1 MGLRFRKSISLIPGV
16 RLNFSKSGMSVS
28 SGVPGFRKT
37 INTKGQVTTT
47 VGIPGTGLYYV
58 DTKKASNKQS
68 NRNRNTQTQP
78 SFVQSQPAASY
89 VPSVTEANIGNKG
102 ESGYNT
108 PVKAVKQVDTNT
120 LKSIHKTA
128 DDTVDWTEILISPT
142 APDSSYNQDMWS
154 YYYSVASD
162 VLNGD
167 LDTYLRLIYEVNPLD
182 DLLEYGSNFEFGTD
196 NPDFIEVEF
205 IVNTDVLSQ
214 AHQTL
219 SCREYN
225 DLLQDFIC
233 SLSIRI
239 ARDMFALLPI
249 NHTIIHVVMDYSTVL
264 SVDFDR
270 TTLSKI
276 RFGFVDPSDT
286 VEKFRFEMDFNQSN
300 GFTPVSRL
308 SYKEA

>member
-1 MGLRFRKSISLIPGV
+1 MGLRFRKSISIIPGV

-58 DTKKASNKQS
+58 DTKKAGNKQS
-68 NRNRNTQTQP
+68 KPNRNTQTQP
-78 SFVQSQPAASY
+78 SFAQFQSEASY
-89 VPSVTEANIGNKG
+89 VPSVPEADTGNNG
-102 ESGYNT
+102 ELGYNT
-108 PVKAVKQVDTNT
+108 PATAVKQVDTNT

-142 APDSSYNQDMWS
+142 APDPSYNQDMWS

-167 LDTYLRLIYEVNPLD
+167 IDTYMRLIYEVNPHD
-182 DLLEYGSNFEFGTD
+182 DLLDYGSNFEFGTD
-196 NPDFIEVEF
+196 NADFIEVEF
-205 IVNTDVLSQ
+205 TINTDVLSQ
-214 AHQTL
+214 ARQTL
-219 SCREYN
+219 SRREYN

-249 NHTIIHVVMDYSTVL
+249 NHTIVHAVMDNQTVL

-270 TTLSKI
+270 ERLSGVK
-276 RFGFVDPSDT
+276 FGYVDPSDT
-286 VEKFRFEMDFNQSN
+286 IKKFNHHMDFSLERGCFEVEKITFRE
-300 GFTPVSRL
+300 
-308 SYKEA
+308 

>member
-1 MGLRFRKSISLIPGV
+1 MGLRFRKSISIIPGV

-58 DTKKASNKQS
+58 DTKKAENKQS
-68 NRNRNTQTQP
+68 NRNGNTQTQP
-78 SFVQSQPAASY
+78 SIAQSQPVASY
-89 VPSVTEANIGNKG
+89 VPSAAETDISNNR

-108 PVKAVKQVDTNT
+108 PATTVKQVDTNT

-128 DDTVDWTEILISPT
+128 DDTVDWTEILISPI
-142 APDSSYNQDMWS
+142 APDSSYNQEMWS

-167 LDTYLRLIYEVNPLD
+167 IDTYLRLIYEVNPLD

-196 NPDFIEVEF
+196 NPDYIEVEF
-205 IVNTDVLSQ
+205 TVNTDVLTQ
-214 AHQTL
+214 ARHSL
-219 SCREYN
+219 SRREYN

-249 NHTIIHVVMDYSTVL
+249 NHTIVHAVMDNQTVL

-270 TTLSKI
+270 ERLSGVK
-276 RFGFVDPSDT
+276 FGYVDPSDT
-286 VEKFRFEMDFNQSN
+286 IKKFNHHMDFSLERGCFEVEKITFRE
-300 GFTPVSRL
+300 
-308 SYKEA
+308 

>member
-1 MGLRFRKSISLIPGV
+1 MGLRFRKSISIIPGV

-58 DTKKASNKQS
+58 DTKKAGNKQS

-78 SFVQSQPAASY
+78 SFSQSQPAASY
-89 VPSVTEANIGNKG
+89 VPSVTELDIGNNA
-102 ESGYNT
+102 ESGYDT
-108 PVKAVKQVDTNT
+108 PATTVKQVDTNT

-128 DDTVDWTEILISPT
+128 DDTVDWTEILVSPT

-162 VLNGD
+162 ILNGD
-167 LDTYLRLIYEVNPLD
+167 IDTYLRLIYEVNPLD

-205 IVNTDVLSQ
+205 TLNTDVLSQ
-214 AHQTL
+214 AYQTL
-219 SCREYN
+219 SRREYN
-225 DLLQDFIC
+225 DLLQDFLC

-249 NHTIIHVVMDYSTVL
+249 NHTIIHAVMDHNTVL

-270 TTLSKI
+270 NTLSKVKYA
-276 RFGFVDPSDT
+276 FVDPSDT
-286 VEKFRFEMDFNQSN
+286 IKKFRFEMNFNQSS
-300 GFTPVSRL
+300 GLSPISRL
-308 SYKEA
+308 AYREA

>member
-28 SGVPGFRKT
+28 SGIPGFRKT

-58 DTKKASNKQS
+58 DTKKAENKQS

-78 SFVQSQPAASY
+78 SIAQSQPVASY
-89 VPSVTEANIGNKG
+89 VPSAAETDISNSR

-108 PVKAVKQVDTNT
+108 PATTVKQVDINT

-128 DDTVDWTEILISPT
+128 DDTVDWTEILISPI

-167 LDTYLRLIYEVNPLD
+167 IDTYLRLIYEVNPLD

-196 NPDFIEVEF
+196 NADYIEVEF
-205 IVNTDVLSQ
+205 TVNTDVLTQ
-214 AHQTL
+214 ARRSL
-219 SCREYN
+219 NRKEYN

-239 ARDMFALLPI
+239 ARDMFALLQI
-249 NHTIIHVVMDYSTVL
+249 NHTIIHAVMDDNTVL

-270 TTLSKI
+270 NTLSKVKYS
-276 RFGFVDPSDT
+276 FVDPSDT
-286 VEKFRFEMDFNQSN
+286 VEKFRTNMNFNQSS
-300 GFTPVSRL
+300 GFLPVSRL
-308 SYKEA
+308 T

>member
-1 MGLRFRKSISLIPGV
+1 MGLRFRKSISIIPGV
-16 RLNFSKSGMSVS
+16 RLNSSKSGMSVS

-37 INTKGQVTTT
+37 VNTKGQVTTT

-58 DTKKASNKQS
+58 DTKKAGNKQS

-78 SFVQSQPAASY
+78 SIAQSQPVASY
-89 VPSVTEANIGNKG
+89 VPSAAETDISNNR

-108 PVKAVKQVDTNT
+108 PATTVKQVDTNT

-142 APDSSYNQDMWS
+142 APDPSYNQDMWS

-167 LDTYLRLIYEVNPLD
+167 IDTYLRLIYEVNPLD

-196 NPDFIEVEF
+196 NPDYIEVEF
-205 IVNTDVLSQ
+205 TVNTDVLTQ
-214 AHQTL
+214 ARHSL
-219 SCREYN
+219 SRNEYN

-249 NHTIIHVVMDYSTVL
+249 NHTIIHVVMDYNTVL

-270 TTLSKI
+270 NTLSKVKYSFI
-276 RFGFVDPSDT
+276 DPSDT
-286 VEKFRFEMDFNQSN
+286 VEKFRLNMNFNQSS
-300 GFTPVSRL
+300 GFSPVSRL
-308 SYKEA
+308 S